1 LLPEGKD
8 LPKAVNVFFRQCRN
22 NAKSMSNIAAESKAI
37 NLVQNEK
44 DRPIMTRLLAFSAP
58 GRFWRGNLHTHSTC
72 SDGVL
77 APEEVCRRYRDEG
90 YDFLALTD
98 HFIGN
103 YGYPIVDTQPFRT
116 TSFTTILGA
125 ELHSGAMA
133 NGELWH
139 ILAVGLPADFAPSD
153 SPDFLPKQG
162 QETAAQIT
170 ERAVAA
176 GAFVAI
182 AHPQWSGLTLAD
194 ARQITAAHA
203 VEAYNHGCAVGCD
216 RPDGF
221 AIADLLL
228 TEGRK
233 LSLIATDDAHFHE
246 PDHFGGWVMVK
257 SDTNT
262 PEALLAAL
270 KAGAFYSSQGPEL
283 RDVRIEG
290 YHVVIESSAVVSA
303 IAIGHGTGAKAVHG
317 HSMTRA
323 DVPLARLN
331 NSPWVRVAVVDAA
344 GKRAWSN
351 PIWRD

>member
-1 LLPEGKD
+1 MQLP
-8 LPKAVNVFFRQCRN
+8 
-22 NAKSMSNIAAESKAI
+22 
-37 NLVQNEK
+37 
-44 DRPIMTRLLAFSAP
+44 AFTAP
-58 GRFWRGNLHTHSTC
+58 GRFWRGNLHTHSTR

-77 APEEVCRRYRDEG
+77 APAEVCRRYKAEG

-98 HFIGN
+98 HFIGA
-103 YGYPIVDTQPFRT
+103 YGYPIVDTVPFRDAD
-116 TSFTTILGA
+116 FTTILGA

-139 ILAVGLPADFAPSD
+139 ILAVGLPPDFAPGHA
-153 SPDFLPKQG
+153 PDFLPVPG
-162 QETAAQIT
+162 QESGPEIAA
-170 ERAVAA
+170 RAVAA

-194 ARQITAAHA
+194 ARSITAAHA
-203 VEAYNHGCAVGCD
+203 VEIYNHGCAAGCD

-228 TEGRK
+228 SEGRP
-233 LSLIATDDAHFHE
+233 LTMIATDDAHFYE

-257 SDTNT
+257 AVENT

-270 KAGAFYSSQGPEL
+270 KAGHFYSSQGPEL
-283 RDVRIEG
+283 RDVRIQG
-290 YHVVIESSAVVSA
+290 DVVIVECSAAASV
-303 IAIGHGTGAKAVHG
+303 IAMGQGTGAKGVHG

-323 DVPLARLN
+323 EVPLARLN
-331 NSPWVRVAVVDAA
+331 NSPWIRVAVVDAA

-351 PIWRD
+351 PIWR